1 MTESPIE
8 EATPETAPRARRS
21 RRGTS
26 LIIALFALLVLAAL
40 AAFLPV
46 PYVKIA
52 PGPTF
57 NTIGE
62 IDGRALVEIGESAQY
77 PTYAVTGNLDMT
89 TIQEWGGPRGG
100 LTVFQAV
107 SAWLDS
113 GDAVLP
119 RELLYPDDETKA
131 DVERRNA
138 EMFSTS
144 QSNAIAAALTYLK
157 IPVSA
162 QVTVTM
168 VVEGTPAAGN
178 LRAGDHVLTLDGV
191 EVKDATQIS
200 DAIRSGPIG
209 TTFTFGVDRAGQKL
223 DVKVTSADNPE
234 NPGVAYIGIALGP
247 NFVGPMPITFT
258 LQDVG
263 GPSAGLFFSL
273 AIVDKLSPDDLA
285 GGRFIAG
292 TGTISPDG
300 NVGAIGGIRQK
311 LAGAGA
317 AGAELFLM
325 PKVHCDEAAGYVPDG
340 LRVVPVETLADAVKA
355 IEGWKAG
362 SALPSCP
369 S

>member
-1 MTESPIE
+1 VTDGPVTGES
-8 EATPETAPRARRS
+8 APRPRRG
-21 RRGTS
+21 RRGTA
-26 LIIALFALLVLAAL
+26 LLIALLSLLALAVL

-62 IDGRALVEIGESAQY
+62 IDGRPLVEIGESTQY
-77 PTYAVTGNLDMT
+77 PTYPVTGNLNMT

-107 SAWLDS
+107 AAWLDQ

-131 DVERRNA
+131 DVEQRNA

-144 QSNAIAAALTYLK
+144 QSNAIAAALTYAE
-157 IPVSA
+157 IPVEA

-191 EVKDATQIS
+191 AVTDSQQIG
-200 DAIRSGPIG
+200 DAIHGRPIG
-209 TTFTFGVDRAGQKL
+209 TTFVFGVDRGGQKV
-223 DVKVTSADNPE
+223 DISVTSADNPQD
-234 NPGVAYIGIALGP
+234 PGVAYVGIGLGP
-247 NFVGPMPITFT
+247 NFVGPMPIQFT

-273 AIVDKLSPDDLA
+273 AIVDKLTPSDLA

-300 NVGAIGGIRQK
+300 TVGAIGGIRQK
-311 LAGAGA
+311 LAGARA

-325 PKVHCDEAAGYVPDG
+325 PKVHCGEAAGYVPDG
-340 LRVVPVETLADAVKA
+340 LRVVPVETLTDAVLA
-355 IEGWKAG
+355 IEAWKVG
-362 SALPSCP
+362 STVPSCP
-369 S
+369 V

>member
-1 MTESPIE
+1 MTDGPVTGES
-8 EATPETAPRARRS
+8 APRPRRG
-21 RRGTS
+21 RRGTA
-26 LIIALFALLVLAAL
+26 LLIALLSLLALAVL

-62 IDGRALVEIGESAQY
+62 IDGRPLVEIGESTQY
-77 PTYAVTGNLDMT
+77 PTYPVTGNLNMT

-107 SAWLDS
+107 AAWLDQ

-131 DVERRNA
+131 DVEQRNA

-144 QSNAIAAALTYLK
+144 QSNAIAAALTYAE
-157 IPVSA
+157 IPVEA

-191 EVKDATQIS
+191 AVTDSQQIGE
-200 DAIRSGPIG
+200 AIQSSPIG
-209 TTFTFGVDRAGQKL
+209 TTFAFGVERAGEA
-223 DVKVTSADNPE
+223 VTVSVTSADNSGD
-234 NPGVAYIGIALGP
+234 PGVADVGISLGP
-247 NFVGPMPITFT
+247 NFVGPMPIQFT
-258 LQDVG
+258 LQDIG

-273 AIVDKLSPDDLA
+273 AIVDKLTPADLA
-285 GGRFIAG
+285 AGRFIAG

-300 NVGAIGGIRQK
+300 SVGAIGGIRQK
-311 LAGAGA
+311 LAGAEA

-325 PKVHCDEAAGYVPDG
+325 PKVHCGEAAGYVPDG
-340 LRVVPVETLADAVKA
+340 LKVVPVETLTDAIVA
-355 IEGWKAG
+355 IEAWKAG
-362 SALPSCP
+362 STVPACP
-369 S
+369 A

>member
-1 MTESPIE
+1 MTEAPVAE
-8 EATPETAPRARRS
+8 VFAPRPRRG
-21 RRGTS
+21 RRGTV
-26 LIIALFALLVLAAL
+26 LLIALLALLAL
-40 AAFLPV
+40 VAMAVFLPV

-62 IDGRALVEIGESAQY
+62 IDGRPLVEIGESTQY
-77 PTYAVTGNLDMT
+77 PTYPVTGNLDMT

-107 SAWLDS
+107 AAWLDQS
-113 GDAVLP
+113 DAVLP
-119 RELLYPDDETKA
+119 RELLYPDDETKD

-144 QSNAIAAALTYLK
+144 QSNAIAAALSYAN
-157 IPVSA
+157 IPVTA

-191 EVKDATQIS
+191 AVTESQQIG
-200 DAIRSGPIG
+200 DAIRGSSIG
-209 TTFTFGVDRAGQKL
+209 TTFVFGVERAGEN
-223 DVKVTSADNPE
+223 VSVSVTSADNPDD
-234 NPGVAYIGIALGP
+234 PGVPYVGIGIGP
-247 NFVGPMPITFT
+247 NYVGPMPIQFT
-258 LQDVG
+258 LEDIG

-273 AIVDKLSPDDLA
+273 AIVDKLTPNDLA

-292 TGTISPDG
+292 TGTISPEG
-300 NVGAIGGIRQK
+300 AVGAIGGIRQK

-325 PKVHCDEAAGYVPDG
+325 PKVHCGEAAGYVPDG
-340 LRVVPVETLADAVKA
+340 LKAVPVDTLTDALMA
-355 IEGWKAG
+355 IEAWKAG
-362 SALPSCP
+362 STVPSCP
-369 S
+369 A